1 MLFVDVYKNEFYL
14 KLILVCNL
22 MGYQYIYMVI

>member
-14 KLILVCNL
+14 KMILVSSV
-22 MGYQYIYMVI
+22 MGYQYIFMVI

>member
-1 MLFVDVYKNEFYL
+1 MVFVDVYKNEFYL
-14 KLILVCNL
+14 KMILVSNL